1 MNCRGTTELASCHSQ
16 RPFKNL
22 AETRNW
28 DTSTLEN
35 KTMALK
41 VSPRLQRDWGFQLW
55 KRSKICI
62 LIFLSPPSEP
72 FQVANS
78 TTLKSRETQ
87 LIPEA
92 GQLLQECQALHS
104 QVCKIPGELDSLFSK
119 EDLYCEALGSPNIK
133 TPSE

>member
-1 MNCRGTTELASCHSQ
+1 MKDSEDSSEQLSLVFNSQ
-16 RPFKNL
+16 RWRKSLSGDTCSMRSFKNFT
-22 AETRNW
+22 ETPKW

-41 VSPRLQRDWGFQLW
+41 VSPRLQRDWGFQSW

-78 TTLKSRETQ
+78 TALK
-87 LIPEA
+87 
-92 GQLLQECQALHS
+92 
-104 QVCKIPGELDSLFSK
+104 V
-119 EDLYCEALGSPNIK
+119 
-133 TPSE
+133 